1 MIVIDPSKG
10 GSNVGMV
17 NNGITEKEFNLLLS
31 QYIYD
36 RLKQLGADVKIIRST
51 DEYINDA
58 DRANRILNA
67 YGNNSRVIA
76 ISNQLGDNNT
86 NAEVIYPLRNND
98 TLAKSI
104 SDNLEN
110 SGLTVD
116 KYYQRRSESD
126 TSKDYYNIQK
136 DTGNIQTIIINYGNI
151 NNATEANNLKNN
163 WEKYAEAVVKALA
176 NYEGIPYSLNNETS
190 NTYKVQKGDSLY
202 SIAKKFNTTVEEIK
216 KLNNLKSNLLQ
227 IGDILLIPTISTDN
241 NEQTYIVQKGDSL
254 YQIALKFNTTVDNIK
269 KLNNLTSNLLSIGQ
283 VLIISKAEK
292 TDDSN
297 VYIVQKGDS
306 LYQIALKFNTTVDNI
321 KKLNNLTSNLLSIG
335 QKLLIPQDKISSDYT
350 IYTVQKG
357 DSLYQIA
364 LKFNTTVDDIKK
376 LNNLTSNLLSIG
388 EQLKIPN

>member
-283 VLIISKAEK
+283 VLIISKGEK